1 MDPAA
6 LITAVVGGLSVLGA
20 GAWRLIDRSDKK
32 RERREIKVEELLK
45 TRVATLET
53 QLETEKTERA
63 KENHAHRRYNS
74 RIKAAAGQWR
84 EQLIENHID
93 PVPAKWPEEFPEE
106 KPHE

>member
-6 LITAVVGGLSVLGA
+6 LITAIVGGITAIGGL
-20 GAWRLIDRSDKK
+20 AWRLIDRADKK

-45 TRVATLET
+45 NRVASLES
-53 QLETEKTERA
+53 QLEKEKSERA